1 MTLKNIALALAAAA
15 MTLTGCGNAERQTDE
30 AMDFLYEY
38 MNLADKADTAR
49 ISSGRILKWR

>member
-15 MTLTGCGNAERQTDE
+15 LALTGCGNVEKQTDE

-38 MNLADKADTAR
+38 MNLADKADYSEDFFRQNT
-49 ISSGRILKWR
+49 